1 MYNNFRLNNRY
12 TIGKQIGSGGFS
24 IVFDAYDDY
33 SRHYKDFRKLAIKV
47 PYEKLLNNQDIDAFL
62 YAEYASLISLSHH
75 NIVKAIDFG
84 VDKDTN
90 IPYIVLE
97 FLDGELLSQKP
108 SYNLSQIQKR
118 VLTKRLLEAIK
129 YIHSLGIIHAD
140 INPTNI
146 MCLKNGDFKLFDFGI
161 SISHSKIKNFEIDYS
176 KVKAY
181 NPLYA
186 SPEVISGEK
195 PNKKSDIFSL
205 AVVLYEMYIGKLPY
219 KNSSIELEKNSISLF
234 QLLQIPFGL
243 RYWTYKALKFNSQ
256 KRTLFLPNLEKNF

>member
-12 TIGKQIGSGGFS
+12 TINKQIGSGGLS

-33 SRHYKDFRKLAIKV
+33 SRHYKDFRKLAIKI
-47 PYEKLLNNQDIDAFL
+47 PYANLLNNQDIDAFL
-62 YAEYASLISLSHH
+62 YAEYSSLISLSHH

-84 VDKDTN
+84 VDKSTN

-108 SYNLSQIQKR
+108 SYELSQIQKR
-118 VLTKRLLEAIK
+118 FLTKRLFDAID
-129 YIHSLGIIHAD
+129 YIHSLSIIHAD

-161 SISHSKIKNFEIDYS
+161 SINHSQIKSFEIDYA

-186 SPEVISGEK
+186 APEVILGQK

-205 AVVLYEMYIGKLPY
+205 AVVLYEMYIGTLPY

-234 QLLQIPFGL
+234 QLLEIPFGL
-243 RYWTYKALKFNSQ
+243 RYWIYNALKYNPQ
-256 KRTLFLPNLEKNF
+256 KRTLFLPNLQKNF